1 MVESCVIVAVYI
13 MFFAVPAI
21 AYWLIT
27 WAHFLITNAL
37 DDKRREKR
45 ESTL

>member
-1 MVESCVIVAVYI
+1 MEGFIIVAVYI

-21 AYWLIT
+21 IYWLIT

-37 DDKRREKR
+37 DDKRRMKEK
-45 ESTL
+45 STL